1 MNENEIKENSIQVLV
16 SNSTKEAIDRIAEE
30 EHRSTSNW
38 CRIVLEEKLN
48 EIREHDEE

>member
-1 MNENEIKENSIQVLV
+1 MNDEIKENSIQVMV

-30 EHRSTSNW
+30 ENRSTSNW

-48 EIREHDEE
+48 EIRKHEED